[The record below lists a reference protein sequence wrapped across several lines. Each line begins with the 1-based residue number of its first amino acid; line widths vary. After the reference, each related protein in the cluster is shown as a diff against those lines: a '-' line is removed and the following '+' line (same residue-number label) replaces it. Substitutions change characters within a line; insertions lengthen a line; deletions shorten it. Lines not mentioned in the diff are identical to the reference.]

1 MRKILSLLFVLI
13 FAFLFLFVSHT
24 PIYAACR
31 YTLATDFIAPNSPI
45 DIIVTGTSNSFFNV
59 TIKDSDGNF
68 SPGASG
74 GIGTG
79 ETTTTITVIS
89 PATPGRYIIEVEEQV
104 IDPGGGGFC
113 DPRIATLEVSGSAPT
128 VSDPNAPAELGAI
141 VKVVENIIK
150 LLVPAAAV
158 AFFIVLIIGG
168 IQFLMSGGDPKAAAG
183 ARNTLTY
190 AIIGIILVVVSWL
203 ILLVVQNITGV
214 DVTNVSFPISE

>member
-128 VSDPNAPAELGAI
+128 VSDPNA
-141 VKVVENIIK
+141 
-150 LLVPAAAV
+150 
-158 AFFIVLIIGG
+158 
-168 IQFLMSGGDPKAAAG
+168 AAG